1 MTYRENL
8 RKDIISEGSSRP
20 LDKEQVAA
28 LASELEA
35 LRGALAPHLPSLA
48 MEDEPSYFVRA
59 LERNRP

>member
-1 MTYRENL
+1 M
-8 RKDIISEGSSRP
+8 
-20 LDKEQVAA
+20 DKEQVAA

-48 MEDEPSYFVRA
+48 MEDEPSHFVRA